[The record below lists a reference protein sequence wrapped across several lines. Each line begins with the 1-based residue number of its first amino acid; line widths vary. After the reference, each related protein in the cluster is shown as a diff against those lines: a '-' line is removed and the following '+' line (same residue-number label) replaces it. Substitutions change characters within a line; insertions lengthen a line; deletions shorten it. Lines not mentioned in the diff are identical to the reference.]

1 MDIREKAIQTFG
13 FEDCRTITICVL
25 VEQGRNDLAEQLF
38 AVLTEGEDDSCDEWD
53 EPAEV
58 SAEDLEDWEYPDLE
72 MGFDPY
78 SGCYDFDC

>member
-38 AVLTEGEDDSCDEWD
+38 AVLTEGEDDSYEEWD
-53 EPAEV
+53 DA
-58 SAEDLEDWEYPDLE
+58 DLE